1 MPDRGRSADKYDI
14 KGLSHTAM
22 IPFLS
27 WRNARECLIGAIG
40 IYALC
45 MIGGEFIKIGSTV
58 ASPLWPS
65 SGLALAL
72 LLMRG
77 WRLFPAITFGTIAAT
92 QSMGNNP
99 IFSVAGSL
107 GNTLESLT
115 GWYLM
120 TKVFD
125 FSIRMERVRDVI
137 ILILAGS
144 LVGTLLNAIICMLG
158 LMAIGAVTFAKVP
171 LSLVL
176 FWTGNVLGIIVF
188 TPMILH
194 LAERRRRGNT
204 PSLISSL
211 GWFLLIT
218 GIVLLG
224 FANRT
229 TAHTSLY
236 PVAYLSFPI
245 LVWLALSVRHD
256 VTVAVALVTTMV
268 SAFTSLGHGP
278 LIRYD
283 SMATYGEL
291 TVFIIVFSITCLLI
305 MATEA
310 ERMKAAESALENRIA
325 AIRSEL
331 ENRAIRAS
339 LNPHFLFNSLNV
351 IKFLI
356 GQDEAKAR
364 DAVVSL
370 SQLLRSSLRITR
382 RDEIPLWEEIST
394 IRSYID
400 LQKLRYENRLSAS
413 LAVDPSAEGVSVPPM
428 LFHQL
433 VENAFKHGIDPA
445 PGKSELVIRAELTE
459 GELFLSVSNTG
470 ILKTQSPDSMGLRF
484 IREQL
489 LSLYGKAASFTI
501 QQVERNRVLALVTIP
516 ANRSS

>member
-1 MPDRGRSADKYDI
+1 
-14 KGLSHTAM
+14 M
-22 IPFLS
+22 ISFLS
-27 WRNARECLIGAIG
+27 RRNARECLLGALG
-40 IYALC
+40 IFALC
-45 MIGGEFIKIGSTV
+45 IIGGEFNKIGSSV

-92 QSMGNNP
+92 QSAGENP
-99 IFSVAGSL
+99 LFSIAGSL

-125 FSIRMERVRDVI
+125 FSCRMERVRDVI

-144 LVGTLLNAIICMLG
+144 LAGTLLNAIICMLG
-158 LMAIGAVTFAKVP
+158 LMAIGAVTFAKLP
-171 LSLVL
+171 LSLML

-194 LAERRRRGNT
+194 LAERRHRGDT

-218 GIVLLG
+218 AIVFLG
-224 FANRT
+224 FANKA
-229 TAHTSLY
+229 TAHTGLY

-268 SAFTSLGHGP
+268 TAFTSLGQGP

-310 ERMKAAESALENRIA
+310 ERAQAAESALKNRLA
-325 AIRSEL
+325 AVRSES

-339 LNPHFLFNSLNV
+339 LNSHFLFNSLNV
-351 IKFLI
+351 IKSLI
-356 GQDEAKAR
+356 GQDESKAR

-370 SQLLRSSLRITR
+370 SQLLRSSLLMTR
-382 RDEIPLWEEIST
+382 RDEIPLREEIST
-394 IRSYID
+394 IRSYIE
-400 LQKLRYENRLSAS
+400 LQQLRYENHLSAS
-413 LAVDPSAEGVSVPPM
+413 LTVDPSAESVPVPPM
-428 LFHQL
+428 MFHQL
-433 VENAFKHGIDPA
+433 VENAFKHGIDLT
-445 PGKSELVIRAELTE
+445 PGTSSLDIRAEVT
-459 GELFLSVSNTG
+459 GDTLFLSVSNSGRLGSPSPHG
-470 ILKTQSPDSMGLRF
+470 IGLRS

-489 LSLYGKAASFTI
+489 RSLHGNAASFTI
-501 QQVERNRVLALVTIP
+501 TQEEKNRVLAVIRIP
-516 ANRSS
+516 ASRAS

>member
-1 MPDRGRSADKYDI
+1 
-14 KGLSHTAM
+14 M

-27 WRNARECLIGAIG
+27 WRNARECLLGTIG

-45 MIGGEFIKIGSTV
+45 MIGVEFNKIGSTV

-72 LLMRG
+72 LLLRG

-92 QSMGNNP
+92 QSIGVNP

-125 FSIRMERVRDVI
+125 FSIRMERVRDVM

-144 LVGTLLNAIICMLG
+144 MPGTLLSAIICMLG
-158 LMAIGAVTFAKVP
+158 LMAIGAVTFAKIP
-171 LSLVL
+171 LSLLL

-218 GIVLLG
+218 GIVLFG
-224 FANRT
+224 FANKT
-229 TAHTSLY
+229 TAHSGLY

-268 SAFTSLGHGP
+268 TAFTSLGHGP

-291 TVFIIVFSITCLLI
+291 TVYIIVFSITCLLI

-310 ERMKAAESALENRIA
+310 ERMTAAVSALENRIA
-325 AIRSEL
+325 AVRSES

-339 LNPHFLFNSLNV
+339 LNSHFLFNSLNV
-351 IKFLI
+351 IKSLI

-370 SQLLRSSLRITR
+370 SQLLRSSLQMTR

-400 LQKLRYENRLSAS
+400 LQQLRYENRLSAS
-413 LAVDPSAEGVSVPPM
+413 LAVDPSAESVPVPPM
-428 LFHQL
+428 MFHQL
-433 VENAFKHGIDPA
+433 VENAFKHGIDHS
-445 PGKSELVIRAELTE
+445 PGTSELVIRAEVTE

-470 ILKTQSPDSMGLRF
+470 ILETPSPDSMGLRF

-489 LSLYGKAASFTI
+489 FSLHGKAASFTI
-501 QQVERNRVLALVTIP
+501 SQVEKNRVLAVVTIP
-516 ANRSS
+516 ANRAS

>member
-1 MPDRGRSADKYDI
+1 
-14 KGLSHTAM
+14 
-22 IPFLS
+22 
-27 WRNARECLIGAIG
+27 
-40 IYALC
+40 
-45 MIGGEFIKIGSTV
+45 
-58 ASPLWPS
+58 
-65 SGLALAL
+65 
-72 LLMRG
+72 
-77 WRLFPAITFGTIAAT
+77 
-92 QSMGNNP
+92 
-99 IFSVAGSL
+99 
-107 GNTLESLT
+107 
-115 GWYLM
+115 
-120 TKVFD
+120 
-125 FSIRMERVRDVI
+125 
-137 ILILAGS
+137 
-144 LVGTLLNAIICMLG
+144 
-158 LMAIGAVTFAKVP
+158 
-171 LSLVL
+171 
-176 FWTGNVLGIIVF
+176 VLGIIVF

-194 LAERRRRGNT
+194 LAERRHRGDN
-204 PSLISSL
+204 PSLMSSL

>member
-1 MPDRGRSADKYDI
+1 
-14 KGLSHTAM
+14 M

-27 WRNARECLIGAIG
+27 WRNARDCLLGAIA

-45 MIGGEFIKIGSTV
+45 MIGGEFNRIGSTV

-92 QSMGNNP
+92 QSIGESS

-125 FSIRMERVRDVI
+125 FSIRMDRVRDVM

-144 LVGTLLNAIICMLG
+144 MLGTLLNAIICMLG
-158 LMAIGAVTFAKVP
+158 LMAIGAVTFAKLP

-194 LAERRRRGNT
+194 LAERRRRGDT

-218 GIVLLG
+218 GIVLFG
-224 FANRT
+224 FANKT
-229 TAHTSLY
+229 TSHTGLY

-268 SAFTSLGHGP
+268 TVFTSLGHGP

-305 MATEA
+305 MATESERA
-310 ERMKAAESALENRIA
+310 EAAQSALKNRLA
-325 AIRSEL
+325 AVRSES

-339 LNPHFLFNSLNV
+339 LNSHFLFNSLNV

-364 DAVVSL
+364 EAVVSL
-370 SQLLRSSLRITR
+370 SQLLRSSLLMTR
-382 RDEIPLWEEIST
+382 RDEIPLREEIST

-400 LQKLRYENRLSAS
+400 LQQLRYENRLSAS
-413 LAVDPSAEGVSVPPM
+413 LDVDPSAESVPVPPM

-445 PGKSELVIRAELTE
+445 PGKSELVIRAEVTE

-470 ILKTQSPDSMGLRF
+470 ILKTPSPDSMGLRF

-489 LSLYGKAASFTI
+489 LSIYGEAASFTI
-501 QQVERNRVLALVTIP
+501 RQVEKNRVLALVTIP
-516 ANRSS
+516 VNRRS